1 MVETADAEETVDTE
15 KTVDA
20 AETARCRGSRG
31 NGRCGGNEEA
41 EETADVEGTV
51 DAVET
56 AVAEGWF
63 DAGDTKDAVY
73 VEMPV
78 RNAQ

>member
-1 MVETADAEETVDTE
+1 METADTEETVDTE

-20 AETARCRGSRG
+20 AETA
-31 NGRCGGNEEA
+31 
-41 EETADVEGTV
+41 
-51 DAVET
+51 
-56 AVAEGWF
+56 VAEGWF
-63 DAGDTKDAVY
+63 DAGDTEDAVY